1 MQAEKSGVYTMKKRK
16 IDFSDI
22 PELTKED
29 FKRAR
34 RVTPEEHAGFRQAYI
49 NTYGKEPP
57 MRGRPAKAP
66 HLKYR
71 DIHLKLHPKVLNWAR
86 AEAKRR
92 GIGYQT
98 LINEVLLRN
107 AA

>member
-1 MQAEKSGVYTMKKRK
+1 MRQPKDKD

-22 PELTKED
+22 PEWTAED

-34 RVTPEEHAGFRQAYI
+34 RVTPEEHARFRQAYI
-49 NTYGKEPP
+49 NTFGKEPP
-57 MRGRPAKAP
+57 ARGRPAKAP
-66 HLKYR
+66 HQKYR
-71 DIHLKLHPKVLNWAR
+71 DIHLKLHPKALSWAR

-98 LINEVLLRN
+98 IINEILLRH

>member
-1 MQAEKSGVYTMKKRK
+1 MRGFVIMKMKKRTI
-16 IDFSDI
+16 IDPDN
-22 PELTKED
+22 PPLTD
-29 FKRAR
+29 AQLRSMR
-34 RVTPEEHAGFRQAYI
+34 RVTPEEHARFRQAYI
-49 NTYGKEPP
+49 NTFGKEPP

-71 DIHLKLHPKVLNWAR
+71 DIHLKLHPKALAWAR
-86 AEAKRR
+86 MQAKRR

-98 LINEVLLRN
+98 LINEILLRH